1 MLGIENCLIK
11 NLSTIFSPTLIANM
25 DDELLRAIAS
35 ESEEIR
41 DERASLREKLCV
53 LEAGKQ
59 VLSEH
64 IGKAINTEY

>member
-11 NLSTIFSPTLIANM
+11 DLSAIFSPTLIADM

-35 ESEEIR
+35 ESEETR
-41 DERASLREKLCV
+41 DERASLKEKLSV
-53 LEAGKQ
+53 LKSGKQ

-64 IGKAINTEY
+64 IGKAINSEY